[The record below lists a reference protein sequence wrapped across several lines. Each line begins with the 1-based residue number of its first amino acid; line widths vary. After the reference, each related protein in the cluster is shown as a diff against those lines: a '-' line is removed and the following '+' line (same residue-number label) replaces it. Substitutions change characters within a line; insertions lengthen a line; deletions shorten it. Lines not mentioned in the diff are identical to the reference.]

1 MQSNCLHE
9 IQDDFKCIEEESK
22 MSLYIVNK
30 IPKKFNEIQVNDKTI
45 IIKEAEAE
53 ISADTIHVCLYCE
66 TLKNI
71 TLIVC
76 TEEIYKVSFVMDT
89 KEQFEATLRLL
100 KNTYKNV
107 EFSEQNKK
115 INGYATALV
124 EKLQDGI
131 ELTIVDST
139 DTVKVPICPEC
150 GMQCDP
156 SIPYC
161 MECGASI

>member
-1 MQSNCLHE
+1 
-9 IQDDFKCIEEESK
+9 

-30 IPKKFNEIQVNDKTI
+30 IPKKFNEIEVNKEAI
-45 IIKEAEAE
+45 IIKEAEATIPVE
-53 ISADTIHVCLYCE
+53 KIHVCLYCE

-71 TLIVC
+71 TIIVC
-76 TEEIYKVSFVMDT
+76 ADEIYKASLVMET
-89 KEQFEATLRLL
+89 KDQFEATLKLL
-100 KNTYKNV
+100 KNTYKTV
-107 EFSEQNKK
+107 DFSEQNKK

-124 EKLQDGI
+124 DKMKAGI

>member
-1 MQSNCLHE
+1 
-9 IQDDFKCIEEESK
+9 

-30 IPKKFNEIQVNDKTI
+30 VPKKFGKVEVTEKAIL
-45 IIKEAEAE
+45 IKDADAE
-53 ISADTIHVCLYCE
+53 IPVDKIHVCLYCE

-71 TLIVC
+71 TIIVC
-76 TEEIYKVSFVMDT
+76 ADEIYKASLVMDS
-89 KEQFEATLRLL
+89 KEEFDKTLKLL
-100 KNTYKNV
+100 KDTYTSI

-115 INGYATALV
+115 INGYASALV
-124 EKLQDGI
+124 EKMKDGI
-131 ELTIVDST
+131 DLTIVDST
-139 DTVKVPICPEC
+139 DTVKVPVCPVC

>member
-1 MQSNCLHE
+1 
-9 IQDDFKCIEEESK
+9 

-30 IPKKFNEIQVNDKTI
+30 IPKKFNEIKADENAILIEEAKASIPADK
-45 IIKEAEAE
+45 
-53 ISADTIHVCLYCE
+53 IHVCLYSE

-71 TLIVC
+71 TIIVC
-76 TEEIYKVSFVMDT
+76 ADEIYKASLVMDT
-89 KEQFEATLRLL
+89 KEQFEETLKLL
-100 KNTYKNV
+100 KATYKSV
-107 EFSEQNKK
+107 DFSEQNKK

-124 EKLQDGI
+124 DKMKAGI

>member
-1 MQSNCLHE
+1 
-9 IQDDFKCIEEESK
+9 

-30 IPKKFNEIQVNDKTI
+30 VPKKFDEIEVSKDAIMIKGTEAVIPVDK
-45 IIKEAEAE
+45 
-53 ISADTIHVCLYCE
+53 IHVCLYCE

-71 TLIVC
+71 TIIVC
-76 TEEIYKVSFVMDT
+76 ADEIYKASLVMDT
-89 KEQFEATLRLL
+89 KEQFESTLKIL
-100 KNTYKNV
+100 KDTYKNV

-124 EKLQDGI
+124 EKLNAGI
-131 ELTIVDST
+131 ELTIVDSS

>member
-1 MQSNCLHE
+1 
-9 IQDDFKCIEEESK
+9 

-30 IPKKFNEIQVNDKTI
+30 IPKKFDNVAVNENAIVI
-45 IIKEAEAE
+45 EAAEAM
-53 ISADTIHVCLYCE
+53 IPMDKIHVCLYCE

-71 TLIVC
+71 TIIVC
-76 TEEIYKVSFVMDT
+76 GDEIYKASLVMDT
-89 KEQFEATLRLL
+89 KEQFETTLKLL
-100 KNTYKNV
+100 MDTYKTV

-124 EKLQDGI
+124 EKLRDGI
-131 ELTIVDST
+131 ELIIVDST

-161 MECGASI
+161 MECGASV

>member
-1 MQSNCLHE
+1 
-9 IQDDFKCIEEESK
+9 

-30 IPKKFNEIQVNDKTI
+30 IPKKFNEIEVNEKEI
-45 IIKEAEAE
+45 LIKEAEAAIPVE
-53 ISADTIHVCLYCE
+53 KIHVCLHSE

-71 TLIVC
+71 TIIVC
-76 TEEIYKVSFVMDT
+76 ADKTYKASLVMDT
-89 KEQFEATLRLL
+89 KEQFEKNLNLL
-100 KNTYKNV
+100 KFTCKTV

-115 INGYATALV
+115 INGYATAIV
-124 EKLQDGI
+124 DKLKAGI

-139 DTVKVPICPEC
+139 DKVKVPICPEC

>member
-1 MQSNCLHE
+1 MR
-9 IQDDFKCIEEESK
+9 FKESVEEEGK

-30 IPKKFNEIQVNDKTI
+30 IPKKFNEVQVNDKTI

-53 ISADTIHVCLYCE
+53 IPVDKIHVCLYCE

-76 TEEIYKVSFVMDT
+76 ADEIYKASLVMDT
-89 KEQFEATLRLL
+89 DEQFTKILSLL
-100 KNTYKNV
+100 KDTYKNV

-115 INGYATALV
+115 INGYAAALV
-124 EKLQDGI
+124 EKLKDGI

>member
-1 MQSNCLHE
+1 
-9 IQDDFKCIEEESK
+9 

-30 IPKKFNEIQVNDKTI
+30 VPKKFNDIEICENVI
-45 IIKEAEAE
+45 LIKEAETK
-53 ISADTIHVCLYCE
+53 IPVDKIHVCLYCE

-71 TLIVC
+71 TFIIC
-76 TEEIYKVSFVMDT
+76 MDEIYKASLVMDSKDT
-89 KEQFEATLRLL
+89 FDKVLETL
-100 KNTYKNV
+100 KKTCKSID
-107 EFSEQNKK
+107 FSEQNKK

-124 EKLQDGI
+124 EKMKDGI

-156 SIPYC
+156 TIPYC

>member
-1 MQSNCLHE
+1 
-9 IQDDFKCIEEESK
+9 

-30 IPKKFNEIQVNDKTI
+30 VPKKFGKVEVTEKAIL
-45 IIKEAEAE
+45 IKDADAE
-53 ISADTIHVCLYCE
+53 IPVDKIHVCLYCE

-71 TLIVC
+71 TIIVC
-76 TEEIYKVSFVMDT
+76 ADEIYKASLVMDS
-89 KEQFEATLRLL
+89 KEEFDKTLKLL
-100 KNTYKNV
+100 KDTYTSI
-107 EFSEQNKK
+107 EFSQQNKK
-115 INGYATALV
+115 INGYASALV
-124 EKLQDGI
+124 EKMRDGI

-139 DTVKVPICPEC
+139 DAVKVPVCPVC

>member
-1 MQSNCLHE
+1 
-9 IQDDFKCIEEESK
+9 

-30 IPKKFNEIQVNDKTI
+30 VPKKFDEIKVDEKAILIEEAKVSIPTDK
-45 IIKEAEAE
+45 
-53 ISADTIHVCLYCE
+53 IHVCLYCE

-71 TLIVC
+71 TIIVC
-76 TEEIYKVSFVMDT
+76 ADEIYKASFVMDT
-89 KEQFEATLRLL
+89 PEQFASALNLL

-124 EKLQDGI
+124 EKLNAGI
-131 ELTIVDST
+131 ELTIVDSS

>member
-1 MQSNCLHE
+1 
-9 IQDDFKCIEEESK
+9 

-30 IPKKFNEIQVNDKTI
+30 VPKKFNEIKAEEKVI
-45 IIKEAEAE
+45 VIKDADAE
-53 ISADTIHVCLYCE
+53 IPVDKIHVCLYCE

-71 TLIVC
+71 TIIVC
-76 TEEIYKVSFVMDT
+76 ADEIYKASLVMDS
-89 KEQFEATLRLL
+89 KEEFDKTLKLL
-100 KNTYKNV
+100 KDTYTSI

-115 INGYATALV
+115 INGYASALV
-124 EKLQDGI
+124 EKMKDGI

-139 DTVKVPICPEC
+139 DTVKVPVCPVC

>member
-1 MQSNCLHE
+1 
-9 IQDDFKCIEEESK
+9 

-30 IPKKFNEIQVNDKTI
+30 VPKKFNEIEVAEKTI
-45 IIKEAEAE
+45 VIKEAGAE
-53 ISADTIHVCLYCE
+53 IPVDKIHVCLHCE
-66 TLKNI
+66 TLRNI

-76 TEEIYKVSFVMDT
+76 ADEIYKASLVMDT
-89 KEQFEATLRLL
+89 AEQFTQSLNLL
-100 KNTYKNV
+100 KSTYKNV

-161 MECGASI
+161 MECGAAI

>member
-1 MQSNCLHE
+1 
-9 IQDDFKCIEEESK
+9 

-30 IPKKFNEIQVNDKTI
+30 IPKKFNEIIADEKAIVI
-45 IIKEAEAE
+45 REAQAE
-53 ISADTIHVCLYCE
+53 IPVDKIHVCLYCE

-71 TLIVC
+71 TIIVC
-76 TEEIYKVSFVMDT
+76 ANEIYKASLVMDT
-89 KEQFEATLRLL
+89 KEQFEATLKLL
-100 KNTYKNV
+100 KDTYRNV

-124 EKLQDGI
+124 DKLKAGI

>member
-1 MQSNCLHE
+1 
-9 IQDDFKCIEEESK
+9 

-30 IPKKFNEIQVNDKTI
+30 VPKKFGKVEVTEKAIL
-45 IIKEAEAE
+45 IKDADAE
-53 ISADTIHVCLYCE
+53 IPVDKIHVCLYCE

-71 TLIVC
+71 TIIVC
-76 TEEIYKVSFVMDT
+76 ADEIYKASLVMDS
-89 KEQFEATLRLL
+89 KEEFDKTLKLL
-100 KNTYKNV
+100 KDTYTSI

-115 INGYATALV
+115 INGYASALV
-124 EKLQDGI
+124 EKMKDGI

-139 DTVKVPICPEC
+139 DTVKVPVCPVC

>member
-1 MQSNCLHE
+1 
-9 IQDDFKCIEEESK
+9 

-30 IPKKFNEIQVNDKTI
+30 MPKKFSEIEADEKAI
-45 IIKEAEAE
+45 FIKEAGAE
-53 ISADTIHVCLYCE
+53 ILVDKIHVCLYCE

-76 TEEIYKVSFVMDT
+76 ADEIYKASFVMDT
-89 KEQFEATLRLL
+89 KEQFEKTLDLF
-100 KNTYKNV
+100 KSTYKNV
-107 EFSEQNKK
+107 DFSEQNKK

-124 EKLQDGI
+124 DKLRDGI

-139 DTVKVPICPEC
+139 DKVKVPICPEC

>member
-1 MQSNCLHE
+1 MEMVLNG
-9 IQDDFKCIEEESK
+9 KN
-22 MSLYIVNK
+22 LYVVDK
-30 IPKKFNEIQVNDKTI
+30 VPGKLEKLEVLADKVLLQGVCSVVRNEVY
-45 IIKEAEAE
+45 
-53 ISADTIHVCLYCE
+53 SCLYSE
-66 TLKNI
+66 ELKNI
-71 TLIVC
+71 IFIVRGEKPH
-76 TEEIYKVSFVMDT
+76 TVTMILNAETFEKV
-89 KEQFEATLRLL
+89 L
-100 KNTYKNV
+100 KYLKTNCA
-107 EFSEQNKK
+107 ELSFSEQDKK

-124 EKLQDGI
+124 DKLKAGI

>member
-1 MQSNCLHE
+1 
-9 IQDDFKCIEEESK
+9 

-30 IPKKFNEIQVNDKTI
+30 IPKKFNELELKDMEICIKDADGEIPVDKV
-45 IIKEAEAE
+45 
-53 ISADTIHVCLYCE
+53 HVCLYSE

-71 TLIVC
+71 TFIVC
-76 TEEIYKVSFVMDT
+76 ADEIYKASLIIDSADKFADILS
-89 KEQFEATLRLL
+89 KL
-100 KNTYKNV
+100 KNTYKTV
-107 EFSEQNKK
+107 SFSEQNKK
-115 INGYATALV
+115 INGYATALI
-124 EKLQDGI
+124 EKMKAGI

-161 MECGASI
+161 MECGASV

>member
-1 MQSNCLHE
+1 
-9 IQDDFKCIEEESK
+9 

-30 IPKKFNEIQVNDKTI
+30 IPKKFDAIKADEKAILIEEAGVKISVDK
-45 IIKEAEAE
+45 
-53 ISADTIHVCLYCE
+53 IHVCLYCE

-71 TLIVC
+71 TIIVC
-76 TEEIYKVSFVMDT
+76 ADEIYKASLVLDT
-89 KEQFEATLRLL
+89 KEQFENTLKLL
-100 KNTYKNV
+100 KATYKSV
-107 EFSEQNKK
+107 DFSEQNKK
-115 INGYATALV
+115 INGYATAFV
-124 EKLQDGI
+124 EKLTAGI
-131 ELTIVDST
+131 ELTIVDSS

>member
-1 MQSNCLHE
+1 
-9 IQDDFKCIEEESK
+9 

-30 IPKKFNEIQVNDKTI
+30 IPKKFDAISADEKKIL
-45 IIKEAEAE
+45 IKEAEAK
-53 ISADTIHVCLYCE
+53 IPVDKIHVCLYCE

-71 TLIVC
+71 TIIVC
-76 TEEIYKVSFVMDT
+76 ADEIYKASLVMDT
-89 KEQFEATLRLL
+89 KEAFEDTLKLL
-100 KNTYKNV
+100 KDTYKNV

-124 EKLQDGI
+124 EKMKAGI

-161 MECGASI
+161 MECGASV

>member
-1 MQSNCLHE
+1 MHWYNEYDANSSGTANRPFGGFQ
-9 IQDDFKCIEEESK
+9 
-22 MSLYIVNK
+22 YI
-30 IPKKFNEIQVNDKTI
+30 
-45 IIKEAEAE
+45 
-53 ISADTIHVCLYCE
+53 
-66 TLKNI
+66 
-71 TLIVC
+71 
-76 TEEIYKVSFVMDT
+76 
-89 KEQFEATLRLL
+89 EQFEKTLGLL
-100 KNTYKNV
+100 KETYKNV

-115 INGYATALV
+115 INGYASALV
-124 EKLQDGI
+124 EKMRDGI

>member
-1 MQSNCLHE
+1 
-9 IQDDFKCIEEESK
+9 

-30 IPKKFNEIQVNDKTI
+30 IPKKFKEVNVNGQKILIGGAETEIPVDK
-45 IIKEAEAE
+45 
-53 ISADTIHVCLYCE
+53 IHVCLYCE

-71 TLIVC
+71 TIIVC
-76 TEEIYKVSFVMDT
+76 AEEIYKASLVMDT
-89 KEQFEATLRLL
+89 KEQFEETLNLL
-100 KNTYKNV
+100 KSTYKNV

-115 INGYATALV
+115 INGYATAL
-124 EKLQDGI
+124 EKMRDGI

>member
-1 MQSNCLHE
+1 
-9 IQDDFKCIEEESK
+9 

-30 IPKKFNEIQVNDKTI
+30 VPKKFGKVEVTEKAIL
-45 IIKEAEAE
+45 IKDADAE
-53 ISADTIHVCLYCE
+53 IPVDKIHVCLYCE

-71 TLIVC
+71 TIIVC
-76 TEEIYKVSFVMDT
+76 ADEIYKASLVMDS
-89 KEQFEATLRLL
+89 KEEFDKTLKLL
-100 KNTYKNV
+100 KDTYTSI

-115 INGYATALV
+115 INGYASALV
-124 EKLQDGI
+124 EKMRDGI

-139 DTVKVPICPEC
+139 DTVKVPVCPVC

>member
-1 MQSNCLHE
+1 
-9 IQDDFKCIEEESK
+9 

-30 IPKKFNEIQVNDKTI
+30 IPKKFNEIQANEKTI
-45 IIKEAEAE
+45 IVKEAEAE
-53 ISADTIHVCLYCE
+53 IPVDKIHVCLYCE

-76 TEEIYKVSFVMDT
+76 TDEIYKASLVMDT
-89 KEQFEATLRLL
+89 IEKYEDILKLL
-100 KNTYKNV
+100 KDTYKSV
-107 EFSEQNKK
+107 DFSEQNKK
-115 INGYATALV
+115 INGYATAIV
-124 EKLQDGI
+124 DKMKVGI

-161 MECGASI
+161 MECGASV

>member
-1 MQSNCLHE
+1 
-9 IQDDFKCIEEESK
+9 

-30 IPKKFNEIQVNDKTI
+30 VPKEFNEIEVSKKEI
-45 IIKEAEAE
+45 LIKEAEAV
-53 ISADTIHVCLYCE
+53 IPVDKIHVCLYCE

-76 TEEIYKVSFVMDT
+76 DKEIYKASFVMDT
-89 KEQFEATLRLL
+89 PEQFANTLKLL
-100 KNTYKNV
+100 KDTYKTV
-107 EFSEQNKK
+107 DFSEQNKK

-124 EKLQDGI
+124 EKLRDGI

-139 DTVKVPICPEC
+139 DTVKVPICPVC

>member
-1 MQSNCLHE
+1 
-9 IQDDFKCIEEESK
+9 
-22 MSLYIVNK
+22 MSLYIVKK
-30 IPKKFNEIQVNDKTI
+30 IPKKFYEIKADEKVI
-45 IIKEAEAE
+45 VMEEAQAE
-53 ISADTIHVCLYCE
+53 IPVDKIHVCLYCE

-71 TLIVC
+71 TMIVC
-76 TEEIYKVSFVMDT
+76 ADEIYKASLVMDT
-89 KEQFEATLRLL
+89 KEQFETTLKLL
-100 KNTYKNV
+100 KNTYKTV
-107 EFSEQNKK
+107 DFSEQNKK

-124 EKLQDGI
+124 DKMKAGI

>member
-1 MQSNCLHE
+1 MTDEE
-9 IQDDFKCIEEESK
+9 IK
-22 MSLYIVNK
+22 MSLFIVNK
-30 IPKKFNEIQVNDKTI
+30 IPKKFNDIEVTEEFIS
-45 IIKEAEAE
+45 IKDAEAS
-53 ISADTIHVCLYCE
+53 IPVDKIHVCLYCE

-71 TLIVC
+71 TIIVC
-76 TEEIYKVSFVMDT
+76 ADEIYKASLVMDT
-89 KEQFEATLRLL
+89 KEQFEKTLGLL
-100 KNTYKNV
+100 KETYKNV

-115 INGYATALV
+115 INGYASALV
-124 EKLQDGI
+124 EKMRDGI

>member
-1 MQSNCLHE
+1 
-9 IQDDFKCIEEESK
+9 
-22 MSLYIVNK
+22 MSLFIVNK
-30 IPKKFNEIQVNDKTI
+30 IPKKFNDIEVTEKFIS
-45 IIKEAEAE
+45 IKDAEAS
-53 ISADTIHVCLYCE
+53 IPVDKIHVCLYCE

-71 TLIVC
+71 TIIVC
-76 TEEIYKVSFVMDT
+76 ADEIYKASLVMDT
-89 KEQFEATLRLL
+89 KEQFEKTLGLL
-100 KNTYKNV
+100 KETYKNV

-115 INGYATALV
+115 INGYASALV
-124 EKLQDGI
+124 EKMRDGI

>member
-1 MQSNCLHE
+1 
-9 IQDDFKCIEEESK
+9 

-30 IPKKFNEIQVNDKTI
+30 IPKKFNEIDVNEKVI
-45 IIKEAEAE
+45 SIKEADAE
-53 ISADTIHVCLYCE
+53 IMVEKIHVCLYSE

-71 TLIVC
+71 TLIIC
-76 TEEIYKVSFVMDT
+76 AEEIYKASLVIDSA
-89 KEQFEATLRLL
+89 EQFASILSNL
-100 KNTYKNV
+100 KSTCKNV

-139 DTVKVPICPEC
+139 DVVKVPICPEC

>member
-1 MQSNCLHE
+1 
-9 IQDDFKCIEEESK
+9 

-30 IPKKFNEIQVNDKTI
+30 IPKKFQEMSVSP
-45 IIKEAEAE
+45 EAIVIDEAGAK
-53 ISADTIHVCLYCE
+53 ILVDQIHVCLYSE

-76 TEEIYKVSFVMDT
+76 AEEIYKASLVMESEEKYT
-89 KEQFEATLRLL
+89 ETLALL
-100 KNTYKNV
+100 KATCKNV
-107 EFSEQNKK
+107 DFSEQNKK

-124 EKLQDGI
+124 EKMRAGI

-156 SIPYC
+156 GIPYC

>member
-1 MQSNCLHE
+1 
-9 IQDDFKCIEEESK
+9 

-30 IPKKFNEIQVNDKTI
+30 IPKKFDAIKADEKAILIEEAGVKISVDK
-45 IIKEAEAE
+45 
-53 ISADTIHVCLYCE
+53 IHVCLYCE

-71 TLIVC
+71 TIIVC
-76 TEEIYKVSFVMDT
+76 ADEIYKASLVLDT
-89 KEQFEATLRLL
+89 KEQFENTLKLL
-100 KNTYKNV
+100 KATYKSV
-107 EFSEQNKK
+107 DFSEQNKK

-124 EKLQDGI
+124 EKLTVGI
-131 ELTIVDST
+131 ELTIVDSS

>member
-1 MQSNCLHE
+1 
-9 IQDDFKCIEEESK
+9 

-30 IPKKFNEIQVNDKTI
+30 VPKKFNEIEAKEKVI
-45 IIKEAEAE
+45 VIKEAGAE
-53 ISADTIHVCLYCE
+53 IPVDKIHVCLYCE

-76 TEEIYKVSFVMDT
+76 GDEIYKASLVMDT
-89 KEQFEATLRLL
+89 AEQFTKTISLL
-100 KNTYKNV
+100 TNTYKNV

-156 SIPYC
+156 GIPYC
-161 MECGASI
+161 MECGAAI

>member
-1 MQSNCLHE
+1 
-9 IQDDFKCIEEESK
+9 

-30 IPKKFNEIQVNDKTI
+30 IPKKFNEIEVNKEAI
-45 IIKEAEAE
+45 IIKEAEATIPVE
-53 ISADTIHVCLYCE
+53 KIHVCLYCE

-71 TLIVC
+71 TIIVC
-76 TEEIYKVSFVMDT
+76 ADEIYKASLVMET
-89 KEQFEATLRLL
+89 KDQFEATLKLL
-100 KNTYKNV
+100 KNTYKTV
-107 EFSEQNKK
+107 DFSEQNKK

-124 EKLQDGI
+124 DKLKAGI

>member
-1 MQSNCLHE
+1 
-9 IQDDFKCIEEESK
+9 

-30 IPKKFNEIQVNDKTI
+30 VPKKFNEIEVNEKVIT
-45 IIKEAEAE
+45 IKEAEAD
-53 ISADTIHVCLYCE
+53 IPVDKIHVCLYCE

-76 TEEIYKVSFVMDT
+76 AEEIYKASLVMDT
-89 KEQFEATLRLL
+89 KEQFEKILQLL
-100 KNTYKNV
+100 KSTYKKV

>member
-1 MQSNCLHE
+1 
-9 IQDDFKCIEEESK
+9 

-30 IPKKFNEIQVNDKTI
+30 VPKKFGKVEVTEKAIL
-45 IIKEAEAE
+45 IKDADAE
-53 ISADTIHVCLYCE
+53 IPVDKIHVCLYCE

-71 TLIVC
+71 TIIVC
-76 TEEIYKVSFVMDT
+76 ADEIYKASLVMDS
-89 KEQFEATLRLL
+89 KEEFDKTLKLL
-100 KNTYKNV
+100 KDTYTSI

-115 INGYATALV
+115 INGYASALV
-124 EKLQDGI
+124 EKMRDGI

-139 DTVKVPICPEC
+139 DAVKVPVCPVC

>member
-1 MQSNCLHE
+1 
-9 IQDDFKCIEEESK
+9 

-30 IPKKFNEIQVNDKTI
+30 IPKKFNEIKADEKVI
-45 IIKEAEAE
+45 VMEEAQAE
-53 ISADTIHVCLYCE
+53 IPVDKIHVCLYCE

-71 TLIVC
+71 TMIVC
-76 TEEIYKVSFVMDT
+76 ADEIYKASLVMDT
-89 KEQFEATLRLL
+89 KEQFETTLKLL
-100 KNTYKNV
+100 KNTYKTV
-107 EFSEQNKK
+107 DFSEQNKK

-124 EKLQDGI
+124 DKLKAGI

>member
-1 MQSNCLHE
+1 
-9 IQDDFKCIEEESK
+9 

-30 IPKKFNEIQVNDKTI
+30 VPKKFGKVEVTEKAIL
-45 IIKEAEAE
+45 IKDADAE
-53 ISADTIHVCLYCE
+53 IPVDKIHVCLYCE
-66 TLKNI
+66 ALKNI
-71 TLIVC
+71 TIIVC
-76 TEEIYKVSFVMDT
+76 ADEIYKASLVMDS
-89 KEQFEATLRLL
+89 KEEFDKTLKLL
-100 KNTYKNV
+100 KDTYTSI

-115 INGYATALV
+115 INGYASALV
-124 EKLQDGI
+124 EKMRDGI

-139 DTVKVPICPEC
+139 DAVKVPVCPVC

>member
-1 MQSNCLHE
+1 
-9 IQDDFKCIEEESK
+9 

-45 IIKEAEAE
+45 IIKEAGAE